1 MKKLFFISIAIAVL
15 AAFFASANPDGL
27 DSVSEKLGFAGKGV
41 ERTAPM
47 TDYSIGFLPK
57 GGVSTAVA
65 GTAGVLIT
73 LAVFWLAISVLKIRQ
88 KNKKTAMFLS
98 VIFLML
104 FSLPSFAARPLVTDD
119 FGTVDTG
126 KYEFETGYNAITPK
140 TGGQTISGIVAQIK
154 RGMSPSFDIGIEM
167 PYTMGT
173 PSGFGDAVVH
183 AKLKLKEIGDGE
195 GLSFRADLKLS
206 NGDAVQG
213 LGSGFLDYGGLF
225 IFSKDL
231 SGVKSHFNAGYAVIG
246 DVLNS
251 CDDDAFIYGAAFEK
265 DIVDGVNIGA
275 EYTGVSCRI
284 RNSGN
289 MQVAVRWQAFE
300 NVRFDA
306 GYSIAMNDNS
316 SNISTVGV
324 TAEF

>member
-1 MKKLFFISIAIAVL
+1 MKRLFLISVLIAVL

-27 DSVSEKLGFAGKGV
+27 DFVGEKLGFSDKGI

-47 TDYSIGFLPK
+47 TDYHIGSLPR
-57 GGVSTAVA
+57 GEVSTAVA

-73 LAVFWLAISVLKIRQ
+73 LSIFWLVAFLLK
-88 KNKKTAMFLS
+88 KESKGAKKSLVFLLVAS
-98 VIFLML
+98 L
-104 FSLPSFAARPLVTDD
+104 FIPVPAFAARPLVTDD
-119 FGTVDTG
+119 FGTVDPG
-126 KYEFETGYNAITPK
+126 KYEFEAGYNAITPK
-140 TGGQTISGIVAQIK
+140 TAGQTIPGIVSQIK
-154 RGMSPSFDIGIEM
+154 RGISSSFDMGLEM
-167 PYTMGT
+167 PYTMAA
-173 PSGFGDAVVH
+173 PSGFGDAVIH

-225 IFSKDL
+225 IFSKNL
-231 SGVKSHFNAGYAVIG
+231 SGVRAHFNAGYAVIG

-265 DIVDGVNIGA
+265 DIVDGVNVGA

-289 MQVAVRWQAFE
+289 IQLAGRWQALE

-306 GYSIAMNDNS
+306 GYSIGLTDL
-316 SNISTVGV
+316 SNNIATFGL